1 MAKTSYFDK
10 IQSAAFRSGV
20 KPRTQE
26 SLNWF
31 RTSLKNIV
39 KRVNREQLLKD
50 SNLNKVNKPL
60 PGRMFMY
67 FYDPKTKETLPYYD
81 KFPLIIM
88 VERAPK
94 GFYGLN
100 LHYISPKLRAKFFDK
115 LLEYKNNE
123 KYDSSTRL
131 KLTYKFL
138 KSASK
143 LKEFKPCF
151 KRYLTSNITSRISEV
166 PSTEWE
172 AALFLPTEQFVK
184 NSKSSVWKSSKELI

>member
-20 KPRTQE
+20 KPRSQE

-88 VERAPK
+88 VEKAPK

-100 LHYISPKLRAKFFDK
+100 LHYLSPKLRAKFFDK

-123 KYDSSTRL
+123 KYDS
-131 KLTYKFL
+131 
-138 KSASK
+138 
-143 LKEFKPCF
+143 
-151 KRYLTSNITSRISEV
+151 
-166 PSTEWE
+166 
-172 AALFLPTEQFVK
+172 
-184 NSKSSVWKSSKELI
+184 

>member
-10 IQSAAFRSGV
+10 IQAKAFRAGV
-20 KPRTQE
+20 TPRSDE

-31 RTSLKNIV
+31 RKIV
-39 KRVNREQLLKD
+39 KSIRKPSRDSLLKD
-50 SNLNKVNKPL
+50 SAVKKVGRPL

-67 FYDPKTKETLPYYD
+67 FYDPKTKDTLPYYD

-100 LHYISPKLRAKFFDK
+100 LHYLSPTLRAKFFDR
-115 LLEYKNNE
+115 LLDFKNNK
-123 KYDSSTRL
+123 KYNDSTRF
-131 KLTYKFL
+131 KITYDFL
-138 KSASK
+138 KSSSK

-151 KRYLTSNITSRISEV
+151 KRYLSKNIISTIAEV

-184 NSKSSVWKSSKELI
+184 KSKASIWKTSKEII

>member
-10 IQSAAFRSGV
+10 IQATAFRSGI
-20 KPRTQE
+20 KPRSSE

-31 RTSLKNIV
+31 RTKV
-39 KRVNREQLLKD
+39 KSIARPSRDKLLKD
-50 SNLNKVNKPL
+50 SALKKVNRAL

-100 LHYISPKLRAKFFDK
+100 LHYLPPKLRAKFFDK
-115 LLEYKNNE
+115 LLEFKNNK
-123 KYDSSTRL
+123 KYDESTKFRI
-131 KLTYKFL
+131 TYDFL
-138 KSASK
+138 KASSK
-143 LKEFKPCF
+143 LKEFRPCF
-151 KRYLTSNITSRISEV
+151 KRYLNEHVTSTIAEV

-184 NSKSSVWKSSKELI
+184 KSKNSVWSTSRGMI

>member
-1 MAKTSYFDK
+1 MAATSYFDK
-10 IQSAAFRSGV
+10 IQATAFRAGI
-20 KPRTQE
+20 KPRSDE

-31 RTSLKNIV
+31 RLKVKSIV
-39 KRVNREQLLKD
+39 NPSRDKLLKD
-50 SNLNKVNKPL
+50 SAVKKVNTPL

-88 VERAPK
+88 VEKAPK

-100 LHYISPKLRAKFFDK
+100 LHYLPPKLRAKFFDK
-115 LLEYKNNE
+115 LLEFKNNK
-123 KYDSSTRL
+123 KYDNSTRFRI
-131 KLTYKFL
+131 TYDFL

-143 LKEFKPCF
+143 LNEFKPCF
-151 KRYLTSNITSRISEV
+151 KRYLNKHVTSTIAEV

-184 NSKSSVWKSSKELI
+184 KSKTSVWSTSKGLI